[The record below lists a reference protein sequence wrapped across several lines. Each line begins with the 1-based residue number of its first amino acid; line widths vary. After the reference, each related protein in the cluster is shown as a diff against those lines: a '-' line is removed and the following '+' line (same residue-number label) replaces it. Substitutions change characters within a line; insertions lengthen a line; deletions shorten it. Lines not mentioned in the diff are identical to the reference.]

1 MFGGVVR
8 YIINDDDLEEWIKK
22 LQEINTV
29 IDNETI
35 QYIIEEMQEEINYQN
50 NKAFNWAHMTNK

>member
-1 MFGGVVR
+1 MR